1 MLELLVAATLAVMPA
16 PECPV
21 KLESSRSGGGTWTYR
36 TRPACP
42 IGFDSTREAMRQLL
56 AHAGKDDRVQVHL
69 GRIVDYPWLSALLEK
84 HGGRTDNLAV
94 ARSLKAMPE
103 LGHLFPGWEIRSV
116 SVEKVLVRN
125 GRPYDAILWVVLA
138 R

>member
-1 MLELLVAATLAVMPA
+1 MLEFLVAATLSVMPA

-21 KLESSRSGGGTWTYR
+21 KLESNRASGGGVTYR
-36 TRPACP
+36 ARPACP

-56 AHAGKDDRVQVHL
+56 AHAGHADRVSLHL

-84 HGGRTDNLAV
+84 QGGRADNGAV
-94 ARSLKAMPE
+94 ARALKATPE

-125 GRPYDAILWVVLA
+125 GRPYDAILWVVLV

>member
-1 MLELLVAATLAVMPA
+1 MPA

-21 KLESSRSGGGTWTYR
+21 KLESSRGGGGAVTYR
-36 TRPACP
+36 TRPSCP

-56 AHAGKDDRVQVHL
+56 AHAGKDDRVPAGHPLVQVHL

-94 ARSLKAMPE
+94 ARALKAMPE
-103 LGHLFPGWEIRSV
+103 LGHLFPGWTIRSV
-116 SVEKVLVRN
+116 AVEKVLVRG
-125 GRPYDAILWVVLA
+125 GRPYDAILWLVLV

>member
-1 MLELLVAATLAVMPA
+1 MLEFLVAATLSVMPA

-21 KLESSRSGGGTWTYR
+21 KLESNRASGSVTYR
-36 TRPACP
+36 ARPACP

-56 AHAGKDDRVQVHL
+56 AHTGNADRVSLHM

-94 ARSLKAMPE
+94 ARALK
-103 LGHLFPGWEIRSV
+103 I
-116 SVEKVLVRN
+116 
-125 GRPYDAILWVVLA
+125 GRAHV
-138 R
+138 

>member
-1 MLELLVAATLAVMPA
+1 VLELLVAATLAVVPA

-21 KLESSRSGGGTWTYR
+21 KLESSVSGGGVR
-36 TRPACP
+36 TFRPRPACP

-56 AHAGKDDRVQVHL
+56 AHAGREDRVQVHM
-69 GRIVDYPWLSALLEK
+69 GRIVEYPWLSALLEK

-94 ARSLKAMPE
+94 ARTLKAIPE
-103 LGHLFPGWEIRSV
+103 LGHLFPGWEIRAV

-125 GRPYDAILWVVLA
+125 GRPYDAILWLVLA